1 MKINTEVYQQVVGTV
16 LCKCSGLVNHKK
28 RNFFL
33 FLSSNK
39 MSNPSSSGIR
49 SVTPNRHIG
58 HIFSSGNH
66 SFSAPGRRN
75 CNYAPSSSQAS
86 WHR

>member
-1 MKINTEVYQQVVGTV
+1 
-16 LCKCSGLVNHKK
+16 
-28 RNFFL
+28 
-33 FLSSNK
+33 